1 MTTAINIKI
10 VSDTVCPWCYVGK
23 KRLERGISL
32 FRTAHPNQPVQF
44 NTTWSPFYLDPTAP
58 LEGEDK
64 QERYAR
70 RFGSQRTAMMFQR
83 LAQIG
88 KDEGIDFKF
97 GGRTGNTRDSHRLVQ
112 LGKTKGSE
120 MQTRVIE
127 ELFAAYFEN
136 ERDITSRDVL
146 REAGLKAGL
155 EEKEVEQ
162 WLGSDEGGEAVDKEV
177 EEAQEGF
184 ISGVPYFSV
193 EGRYHLEGA
202 QEPEAFVDVFE
213 RILTQKGEKA
223 DGKVGESC

>member
-1 MTTAINIKI
+1 
-10 VSDTVCPWCYVGK
+10 
-23 KRLERGISL
+23 
-32 FRTAHPNQPVQF
+32 
-44 NTTWSPFYLDPTAP
+44 
-58 LEGEDK
+58 
-64 QERYAR
+64 
-70 RFGSQRTAMMFQR
+70 
-83 LAQIG
+83 
-88 KDEGIDFKF
+88 
-97 GGRTGNTRDSHRLVQ
+97 VQ